1 MSIAEV
7 HNIILF
13 YLNKDQNGFVTH
25 EEIDRVLDRAQ
36 MAYFAD
42 LYANPKVRTQTGSIS
57 APTYGNNQRVDDG
70 LSPFKETFQ
79 FASNGSPNPNPNG
92 IITLPEGYMHL
103 IGLYTTQ
110 YSSSLGRN
118 IYSSVQVVN
127 EWELIERLE
136 SQVIPVGLDDP
147 IAIMNKERKI
157 QLYPMQAQNGTVHYL
172 RRPVAPSYDE
182 QIDGREVVSGDDAID
197 MEWGEADINNIIA
210 KALSIFGLNL
220 SSTDITQFGELKNQ
234 QGQ

>member
-1 MSIAEV
+1 MSIEEV
-7 HNIILF
+7 HKVILF
-13 YLNKDQNGFVTH
+13 YLNKEQNGFVTH
-25 EEIDRVLDRAQ
+25 EEIDRELDRAQ
-36 MAYFAD
+36 MAYFSE
-42 LYANPKVRTQTGSIS
+42 LYANPKTKTQTGSV
-57 APTYGNNQRVDDG
+57 APPTYGNNQRIDDA

-118 IYSSVQVVN
+118 VYSSVQVVN

-136 SQVIPVGLDDP
+136 SQVIPVSLEDP
-147 IAIMNKERKI
+147 IAIMSKERKI
-157 QLYPMQAQNGTVHYL
+157 QLYPIQAQNGVVHYL
-172 RRPVAPSYDE
+172 RRPLAPSYDAQVE
-182 QIDGREVVSGDDAID
+182 GRVVTMGNDAQD
-197 MEWGEADINNIIA
+197 LEWGEADINNIIF
-210 KALSIFGLNL
+210 KALSKFGLNL
-220 SSTDITQFGELKNQ
+220 SSADIAQFGELKNQ